1 MNENSSHPVDA
12 ETLAVLKELVRLH
25 ADWDKGTAYVP
36 VKFMNDNKAVIARA
50 KAIIARAE

>member
-1 MNENSSHPVDA
+1 MSESLAVDA

-36 VKFMNDNKAVIARA
+36 VKFMNDNNAVIARA
-50 KAIIARAE
+50 MAIIARAA